1 MRGSARMSADDV
13 SRSPASGAPV
23 ALRPC
28 HVVRPDAGPARA
40 AVLILHGGTVDSKD
54 PLRPWNVARARMRPF
69 VRSVTRA
76 LPDGNAFVGQVRYRY
91 RGWNGVD
98 ADPVTDVLRAL
109 DELAAL
115 VGEVPVVLVGHS
127 MGGRAALR
135 AAAAPQVRAV
145 VALAPW
151 CPEGEPVAHLR
162 GKRVIVLHGD
172 RDRVTDPAESFAL
185 VRRAAEAGSSA
196 SAVRVEGGDHA
207 MLRRAGTWHRATG
220 ATVAALVTRIGGGL
234 DPLPAERPGGEPG
247 VL

>member
-1 MRGSARMSADDV
+1 MSADDV
-13 SRSPASGAPV
+13 SRPGTTGALA
-23 ALRPC
+23 ALVPRRTT
-28 HVVRPDAGPARA
+28 RPDSGPPRA
-40 AVLILHGGTVDSKD
+40 AVLILHGGTADSRAIS
-54 PLRPWNVARARMRPF
+54 RPWNVAGVRMRPF
-69 VRSVTRA
+69 VGAVTRA
-76 LPDGNAFVGQVRYRY
+76 LPDEDTFVGQVRYRY
-91 RGWNGVD
+91 RGWNGAD
-98 ADPVTDVLRAL
+98 ADPVADVLRAL
-109 DELAAL
+109 AELAEL

-162 GKRVIVLHGD
+162 DKRVIVLHGD

-207 MLRRAGTWHRATG
+207 MLRRARIWHRATG
-220 ATVAALVTRIGGGL
+220 ATVADLVARIDGGPDL
-234 DPLPAERPGGEPG
+234 LSAERQGGEPG